1 MNAERIAELGVAEA
15 DIAEVLRQ
23 SVGEDR
29 IWPEDFGPAT
39 RLDGDLLLEDADMAA
54 FGEALRRRYGDRID
68 LVGFVADLDIDRIIA
83 LSVADVA
90 DYVARCCADGRI
102 EPA

>member
-1 MNAERIAELGVAEA
+1 MNAGEIAEL
-15 DIAEVLRQ
+15 LRR

-29 IWPEDFGPAT
+29 AWPQDFGPGT

-54 FGEALRRRYGDRID
+54 FDSALRQRFGGRVD
-68 LVGFVADLDIDRIIA
+68 LIGFVADLDIDRIIA

-90 DYVARCCADGRI
+90 DYVAACCAAGGRSG
-102 EPA
+102 PA

>member
-1 MNAERIAELGVAEA
+1 MNAEMIAEL
-15 DIAEVLRQ
+15 LRQ

-29 IWPEDFGPAT
+29 VWPDDLGPST

-54 FGEALRRRYGDRID
+54 FGAALRQRYGDRVD
-68 LVGFVADLDIDRIIA
+68 LLGFVADLDIDQIIA

-90 DYVARCCADGRI
+90 GYIAQCRADGRI

>member
-1 MNAERIAELGVAEA
+1 MNAEKIADL
-15 DIAEVLRQ
+15 LRQ

-29 IWPEDFGPAT
+29 VWPDDFGPAT

-54 FGEALRRRYGDRID
+54 FGEALRRDYGDRVD

-90 DYVARCCADGRI
+90 DYIAECCAPTLAPADHPI

>member
-1 MNAERIAELGVAEA
+1 MNAEAGKVAEL
-15 DIAEVLRQ
+15 LRQ

-29 IWPEDFGPAT
+29 VWPEDFGPAT

-54 FGEALRRRYGDRID
+54 FGAALRRHYGDRID
-68 LVGFVADLDIDRIIA
+68 LVGFVEDLDIDRIIA

-90 DYVARCCADGRI
+90 DYISGFYGDGRI

>member
-1 MNAERIAELGVAEA
+1 MNAEAEKVAEL
-15 DIAEVLRQ
+15 LRQ

-29 IWPEDFGPAT
+29 VWPEDFGPAT

-54 FGEALRRRYGDRID
+54 FGAALRQRFGDRID
-68 LVGFVADLDIDRIIA
+68 VAGFVADLDIDRIIA

-90 DYVARCCADGRI
+90 DYIAGSYNDGRI
-102 EPA
+102 ERA